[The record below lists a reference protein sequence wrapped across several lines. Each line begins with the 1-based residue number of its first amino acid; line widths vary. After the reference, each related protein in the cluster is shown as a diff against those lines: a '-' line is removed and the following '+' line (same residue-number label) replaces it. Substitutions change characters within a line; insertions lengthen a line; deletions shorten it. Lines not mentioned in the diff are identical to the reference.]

1 MMVLDLPLLSMTVA
15 PLRPAQEA
23 VERLLKSWVRYMH
36 ANEGPDGYP
45 KEACGGLTNYT
56 SLDLDNIAAFE
67 NLDRVLAE
75 KTDAVIASLSPVEQ
89 CAIHHAYLHAV
100 YRFREPLEAILDR
113 AKHKIEIGL
122 RARDVWLG

>member
-1 MMVLDLPLLSMTVA
+1 MPLMMMVE

-23 VERLLKSWVRYMH
+23 VERMLRNWVRYMH
-36 ANEGPDGYP
+36 ADEGPEGCP
-45 KEACGGLTNYT
+45 SQACGGLTNYT
-56 SLDLDNIAAFE
+56 SLDLDNVAAFE

-75 KTDAVIASLSPVEQ
+75 KTDAVIAGLSSVEQ

-100 YRFREPLEAILDR
+100 YRFNREPLDVVLQR
-113 AKHKIEIGL
+113 AKLRIEIGL